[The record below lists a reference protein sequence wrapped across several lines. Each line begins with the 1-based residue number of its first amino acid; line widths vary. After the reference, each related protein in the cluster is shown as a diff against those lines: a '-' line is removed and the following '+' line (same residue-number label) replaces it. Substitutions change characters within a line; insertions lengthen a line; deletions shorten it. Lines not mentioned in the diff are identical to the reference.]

1 MPRGQA
7 DQLNVSVGAVRNNI
21 GWYKGM
27 SITDD
32 QGNKSV
38 VYLKEKGV
46 PFRTEQLSSAM
57 KPKDKY
63 PLIELKDRS
72 IYDLIQPQLRRG
84 PLKLRGARKNIC
96 YTYGDVRSCWYL

>member
-1 MPRGQA
+1 M
-7 DQLNVSVGAVRNNI
+7 
-21 GWYKGM
+21 GWHKGM
-27 SITDD
+27 NITDD
-32 QGNKSV
+32 QGKKSV

-72 IYDLIQPQLRRG
+72 VYDLILFFSFSPLSGEKEKYMLCIRR
-84 PLKLRGARKNIC
+84 R
-96 YTYGDVRSCWYL
+96 